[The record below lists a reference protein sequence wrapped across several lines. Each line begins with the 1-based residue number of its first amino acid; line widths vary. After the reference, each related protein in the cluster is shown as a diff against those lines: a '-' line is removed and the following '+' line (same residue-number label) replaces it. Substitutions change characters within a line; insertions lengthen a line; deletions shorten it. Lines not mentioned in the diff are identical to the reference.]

1 MTGIQNGKNESE
13 SPFRRAFLFGVFQ
26 SRKGMELEKLVPIHT
41 LKPWRIWG
49 NQFVQLGLFTP
60 GYLVPQICEHL
71 LDIVRSSSGVH
82 VVNPKSFSDIPVEC
96 CGCSPL
102 TEVIIYGFRSKSWG
116 VNGWIMMTA
125 IHHGNPW
132 YLGSLANIP
141 IAFYS
146 ILSLLGWN
154 FTNRT
159 PGTPGT
165 PGDTGG
171 HRGTPVQ
178 GQDGWWI
185 YKYYRDAQG
194 LHTEWPQRQE
204 LLRKQIQQ
212 VDPDIF
218 CLQDA
223 LAKRHISCY
232 RVVVQTDGV
241 AEYTYSWI
249 ILIYLEQ
256 SIL

>member
-1 MTGIQNGKNESE
+1 MGKNESE

-171 HRGTPVQ
+171 HRSKAKTAGGSTSTTAMRRAFTPS
-178 GQDGWWI
+178 GRNGKNCCGSRFSRWSRTSFAS
-185 YKYYRDAQG
+185 K
-194 LHTEWPQRQE
+194 TPWPNV
-204 LLRKQIQQ
+204 I
-212 VDPDIF
+212 
-218 CLQDA
+218 
-223 LAKRHISCY
+223 Y
-232 RVVVQTDGV
+232 RVIVLLFKLM
-241 AEYTYSWI
+241 ELRNI
-249 ILIYLEQ
+249 HILESYWYI
-256 SIL
+256 